1 MPDEVGGGA
10 AHRAG
15 ELGGEVNESAMP
27 APEPSKARRGRQ
39 LGLAAIAG
47 LVGAAVGFVGPSL
60 FPGQCFLDDVKIPC
74 EDVFGQGGPGAPS
87 NAQAAPQLQVAPVPS
102 GPVTDS
108 GFPTEL
114 IGEVQAHFDSV
125 SRSTVKVEGE
135 SGHGTAWVLDSLHVV
150 TNWHVVTPFSDQQ
163 RIPLRTYDGDL
174 LYGAVISTDE
184 WDDIAVIRLAEP
196 TNVTPLPLASTPV
209 SVNDPV
215 FFVGHPGS
223 MGDWIIGVGTVRAS
237 CGPPT
242 FVCTTLPADPGA
254 SGSAMLN
261 LRGEVVALIS
271 GCMASSA
278 ADNSAP
284 RDGSTVFSTAPK
296 REFGTCGGTNTAV
309 VQQFVTDAIS

>member
-1 MPDEVGGGA
+1 MPNEVRDGA
-10 AHRAG
+10 DHRAG

-27 APEPSKARRGRQ
+27 APEPSKAPRGRK
-39 LGLAAIAG
+39 LGLAA
-47 LVGAAVGFVGPSL
+47 LVVGVLGAAVWFVGPSL
-60 FPGQCFLDDVKIPC
+60 MPEQCFIDGVETPC
-74 EDVFGQGGPGAPS
+74 EVVAGLNDS
-87 NAQAAPQLQVAPVPS
+87 QAAPQLPVAPVPN
-102 GPVTDS
+102 GPVTES

-135 SGHGTAWVLDSLHVV
+135 NGHGTAWVLDSLHVV

-174 LYGAVISTDE
+174 LYGAVISTEE

-196 TNVTPLPLASTPV
+196 TSVTPLPLASTPV

-223 MGDWIIGVGTVRAS
+223 MGDWIIGVGTVSDAE
-237 CGPPT
+237 CPPN

-271 GCMASSA
+271 GCIGPSA
-278 ADNSAP
+278 ADNPAP

-296 REFGTCGGTNTAV
+296 RELGSCGGTNTAV
-309 VQQFVTDAIS
+309 VQQFVTDTIS